1 MSEFLYTRPF
11 SPSLVL
17 ALETSCDE
25 TSVALLRDG
34 REVLCN
40 KIASQE
46 ELHARYGGVVPE
58 IACRRH
64 FEVIHPLIEEALEEA
79 GVAFPHLDALAVTHG
94 PGLIGA
100 VLVGVTVAKTLSQAL
115 NLPLLPVN
123 HLEGHL
129 FSPLLEHPDLEPPWV
144 SLLVSG
150 GHTLLVL
157 VRAWDQLEVLGQ
169 TRDDAAGEAFDK
181 VAKLLQLGYPGGPRV
196 QKLAE
201 QGDPKAV
208 DLPRPMRG
216 QGYAFSF
223 SGLKTAVLYAQR
235 SGSPSPADLCASF
248 QQAVVDVLVDKTMS
262 AAREHDLPAV
272 CLAGGV
278 AANQPLRQALQTACE
293 AQGRRFYVPG
303 FKYCTDNAAMIAMAG
318 WRMAR
323 LGVVAGLELDAH
335 ASLPLGSYFR
345 RAAAN

>member
-1 MSEFLYTRPF
+1 MSEFLYQQPF
-11 SPSLVL
+11 SPSLLL

-64 FEVIHPLIEEALEEA
+64 FEVIHPLIEEALEES
-79 GVAFPHLDALAVTHG
+79 GVGFGHLDALAVTHG

-115 NLPLLPVN
+115 DIPLLPVN

-129 FSPLLEHPDLEPPWV
+129 FSPLLEFPELQPPWV

-201 QGDPKAV
+201 QGNSQAV
-208 DLPRPMRG
+208 ELPRPMRG

-235 SGSPSPADLCASF
+235 SGSFGPADLCASF
-248 QQAVVDVLVDKTMS
+248 QQAVVDVLVDKTLS

-278 AANQPLRQALQTACE
+278 AANQPLRQALQAACQ
-293 AQGRRFYVPG
+293 AQGRRFYVPS

-323 LGVVAGLELDAH
+323 LGVVASLELDAH

-345 RAAAN
+345 R

>member
-1 MSEFLYTRPF
+1 MVEYQRAVSF

-25 TSVALLRDG
+25 TSVAILKNG

-40 KIASQE
+40 RIASQE

-64 FEVIHPLIEEALEEA
+64 FEVIHPLLEEVLEETSLSI
-79 GVAFPHLDALAVTHG
+79 GQMDALAVTQG

-100 VLVGVTVAKTLSQAL
+100 VLVGVTVAKTLSLAFDK
-115 NLPLLPVN
+115 PLLPVN

-129 FSPLLEHPDLEPPWV
+129 YSPLLEYPQLEPPWI

-157 VRAWDQLEVLGQ
+157 VEDWGRLRLLGQ

-181 VAKLLQLGYPGGPRV
+181 VAKMLGLGYPGGPRV
-196 QKLAE
+196 QKMAE
-201 QGDPKAV
+201 QGDPTAIAF
-208 DLPRPMRG
+208 PRPMRH

-223 SGLKTAVLYAQR
+223 SGLKTAVHHAHK
-235 SGSPSPADLCASF
+235 SATPADLCASF
-248 QQAVVDVLVDKTMS
+248 QQAVVDVLVEKTLR
-262 AAREHDLPAV
+262 AASEHGVQRV

-278 AANQPLRQALQTACE
+278 AANLALRQALLQQC
-293 AQGRRFYVPG
+293 QNRDLSFYVPS
-303 FKYCTDNAAMIAMAG
+303 FEYCTDNGAMIAMAG
-318 WRMAR
+318 YQMAR
-323 LGVVAGLELDAH
+323 LGVIATAGLDAH
-335 ASLPLGSYFR
+335 ASLPLQSWR
-345 RAAAN
+345 NVC